1 MADLKLKTAL
11 GNYSHVKALK
21 DGSTGSARLE
31 FEHVA
36 VEPIIGAFRRMVRT
50 FEFDVSEMAIS
61 TYLCA
66 RDNGKPMTALP
77 VFPVRQWQHGGTV
90 YNVKSGIKSPKDL
103 EGKRVGVRAYT
114 VTSGL
119 WARGIF
125 KDEYDLDLDKV
136 TWVVNDEEHVQEYE
150 LPGNVKFVPGADFG
164 KMLVEGQLD
173 AAIGAGR
180 VDSEDVKPLI
190 PNAQAAAQEY
200 FKKTGVYPINHTVV
214 VQNKHL
220 EANPWLAE
228 ELFNVFKRSKEAYL
242 QRVADGN
249 GTPEEAKLIEE
260 RAVVGPDP
268 VPYGVEANRPTL
280 EAVIRFNLDQHII
293 GKAPNVEDIFPP
305 STVNLA

>member
-11 GNYSHVKALK
+11 GNYSHVRSLK
-21 DGSTGSARLE
+21 EGTTSSPRLE

-36 VEPIIGAFRRMVRT
+36 VEPIIAAFRRMVRT

-66 RDNGKPMTALP
+66 RDNGKPMTAIP
-77 VFPVRQWQHGGTV
+77 VFPVRQWQHGGAV

-103 EGKRVGVRAYT
+103 EGRRVGVRAYT

-125 KDEYDLDLDKV
+125 KDEYGLDLDKV
-136 TWVVNDEEHVQEYE
+136 TWVVNDEEHVAEYE
-150 LPGNVKFVPGADFG
+150 LPGNVEYRPGADFG
-164 KMLVEGQLD
+164 KMLVEGELD

-190 PNAQAAAQEY
+190 PNAGAAAIEY
-200 FKKTGVYPINHTVV
+200 YKKSGVYPINHTVV

-220 EANPWLAE
+220 DANPWLAE
-228 ELFNVFKRSKEAYL
+228 ELFNLFRESKETYL
-242 QRVADGN
+242 QRVKDGK
-249 GTPEEAKLIEE
+249 GTPEEEKLIEE
-260 RAVVGPDP
+260 RSVVGPDP
-268 VPYGVEANRPTL
+268 VPYGVEANRATL
-280 EAVIRFNLDQHII
+280 EAVIRFNLDQHIVS
-293 GKAPNVEDIFPP
+293 KAPAVEEIFPQ
-305 STVNLA
+305 STLALS

>member
-1 MADLKLKTAL
+1 VADLKLKTAL

-21 DGSTGSARLE
+21 DGSTSSPRLE
-31 FEHVA
+31 FEHVE
-36 VEPIIGAFRRMVRT
+36 VEPIIAAFRRMVRS

-66 RDNGKPMTALP
+66 RDNGKPMTAIP

-90 YNVKSGIKSPKDL
+90 YNVKSGVKTPKDL
-103 EGKRVGVRAYT
+103 EGKKVGVRAYT

-136 TWVVNDEEHVQEYE
+136 TWVVNDEEHVQDYE
-150 LPGNVKFVPGADFG
+150 LPGNVEYVPGADFG
-164 KMLVEGQLD
+164 KMLVAGELA

-190 PNAQAAAQEY
+190 PNAGNAAQEY
-200 FKKTGVYPINHTVV
+200 YKKTGVYPINHTVV

-228 ELFNVFKRSKEAYL
+228 ELFNVFKASKEAYL
-242 QRVADGN
+242 QRVASGQ
-249 GTPEEAKLIEE
+249 GTPEEEKLLEE
-260 RAVVGPDP
+260 RKVVGSDP

-293 GKAPNVEDIFPP
+293 SKAPTVEEIFPA
-305 STVNLA
+305 STIGLK